1 MLKRVR
7 ESLRQ
12 KLGRALHEYVVLEL
26 RRDADAN
33 RAAVQAAVDAA
44 VDAAVGRVESSMRAW
59 ERRQRRDLFTATE
72 QHAAST
78 SARFMER
85 EMSRAT
91 PWFVKSDTLAAA
103 VKASPAEGLYL
114 EFGVHTGGTLRQI
127 VEMAPAGSVYGFD
140 SFEGLPEDWRMF
152 FAAGTFG
159 GEEIPEVPG
168 AELVVGWF
176 DQTLPGFLA
185 EHPEPVAFLHLDADL
200 YSSTVTVL
208 EALEDRLRPGTVLLF
223 DEYFNFPGW
232 EAHEH
237 RAWTEFVA
245 RTGLSFEYLGFTADD
260 EQLSLRITAMAGRE
274 PGA

>member
-1 MLKRVR
+1 VLNRLR
-7 ESLRQ
+7 EKLRQ
-12 KLGRALHEYVVLEL
+12 KLGRALHEYVVVEL
-26 RRDADAN
+26 RRDAEAD
-33 RAAVQAAVDAA
+33 RAAMQAAVDGA
-44 VDAAVGRVESSMRAW
+44 VDRLEASMRAW

-72 QHAAST
+72 QHAANT

-85 EMSRAT
+85 EMDRAT
-91 PWFVKSDTLAAA
+91 PYFSKSDTLAAA

-127 VEMAPAGSVYGFD
+127 AEMAPAGSVYGFD

-168 AELVVGWF
+168 AELVIGWF
-176 DQTLPGFLA
+176 DETLPGFLA

-232 EAHEH
+232 EEHEH

-245 RTGLSFEYLGFTADD
+245 RTGLTFEYLGFTADD
-260 EQLSLRITAMAGRE
+260 EQMSLRITAIPGRGSE
-274 PGA
+274 V